1 MGGSRTKAEIAIAT
15 TLGRE
20 PGGQPAKRR
29 TRGSR
34 MIKSRE
40 LERKLALNVVGF
52 VSAFV

>member
-1 MGGSRTKAEIAIAT
+1 MGGSRTKAEIAT

-40 LERKLALNVVGF
+40 LERKLALYVVGL